1 MAGAL
6 AAFFGSP
13 LGGSLFA
20 LEVCSRFGVEYY
32 EHTLEAILCG
42 EITLTVFRTLSQS
55 PPSAIWMITSL
66 ENKLVAAYPIYILY
80 GAMIGLLG
88 ATISSIFGY
97 FHKNFVMST
106 MIKYHFMDRHNTVRR
121 ALVGASLFMVV
132 GILVPQTF
140 FWSEEEFQNIATMD
154 SIDKFPHIWPAISIT
169 GFEMHNF
176 ITALTVGVAKLLTI
190 SASIAGG
197 FRGGVIFP
205 LFASGAAFGRALHTL
220 CPYIPVQVCVLCFAA
235 AIQVPITRT
244 ALSTSIVLTYLS
256 GEPQALAAILA
267 AALVSL
273 FCTVNTPVLIMTQ
286 TPRLDLESSIHHHSA
301 LSSPFIVS
309 NKKADNSRMI
319 NVGSDTTSGSSPMR
333 LDTSV

>member
-42 EITLTVFRTLSQS
+42 EITLTVFRTLSKA
-55 PPSAIWMITSL
+55 PPSAIWAITSM
-66 ENKLVAAYPIYILY
+66 ENKLDAAYPIYILY
-80 GAMIGLLG
+80 GAMIGLMG

-97 FHKNFVMST
+97 LHKNFVMST
-106 MIKYHFMDRHNTVRR
+106 MIQNNFMDPNNAVRR
-121 ALVGASLFMVV
+121 ALVGAFFFMVV
-132 GILVPQTF
+132 GILVPQSF

-154 SIDKFPHIWPAISIT
+154 SIAKFPHIWPAISIT

-176 ITALTVGVAKLLTI
+176 ITALTVGVAKLMAI
-190 SASIAGG
+190 SVSIAGG

-220 CPYIPVQVCVLCFAA
+220 CPYIPVQVCVLSFAA

-244 ALSTSIVLTYLS
+244 ALSTSIILTYLS

-267 AALVSL
+267 ASLVSL
-273 FCTVNTPVLIMTQ
+273 FCTVNTPVLILTQ
-286 TPRLDLESSIHHHSA
+286 TPRLDLEGSIHHHSA
-301 LSSPFIVS
+301 LSSPIIVS
-309 NKKADNSRMI
+309 NKTVDHSRMVTTSTQTSVDNS
-319 NVGSDTTSGSSPMR
+319 V
-333 LDTSV
+333 

>member
-42 EITLTVFRTLSQS
+42 EITLTVFRTLSQI
-55 PPSAIWMITSL
+55 PPSAIWTL
-66 ENKLVAAYPIYILY
+66 TTPEEKLTAAYPIYILY
-80 GAMIGLLG
+80 GAMIGLMG

-97 FHKNFVMST
+97 IHKSFVMAT
-106 MIKYHFMDRHNTVRR
+106 MAKYHFMDRQNTVRR
-121 ALVGASLFMVV
+121 ALVGATAFIAV
-132 GILVPQTF
+132 GMLVPQTF

-154 SIDKFPHIWPAISIT
+154 RIENFPHIWPAISIT
-169 GFEMHNF
+169 GFEIHNF
-176 ITALTVGVAKLLTI
+176 ITALTVGTAKLLTI
-190 SASIAGG
+190 SCSIAGG

-205 LFASGAAFGRALHTL
+205 LFASGAAFGRALHAV
-220 CPYIPVQVCVLCFAA
+220 CPFIPVQVCVLSFAA

-244 ALSTSIVLTYLS
+244 ALSTSIILTYLS

-267 AALVSL
+267 ASLVSL

-286 TPRLDLESSIHHHSA
+286 VPRLDLEGSIHHHST
-301 LSSPFIVS
+301 LSSPIIMS
-309 NKKADNSRMI
+309 NKTADNNHHTI
-319 NVGSDTTSGSSPMR
+319 AATPEC
-333 LDTSV
+333 LDNRV

>member
-42 EITLTVFRTLSQS
+42 EITLTVFRTLSQI
-55 PPSAIWMITSL
+55 PPSAIWTITSSD
-66 ENKLVAAYPIYILY
+66 NKLTAAYPIYILY
-80 GAMIGLLG
+80 GAMIGAMG
-88 ATISSIFGY
+88 AMISSIFGY
-97 FHKNFVMST
+97 LHKSCVMSN
-106 MIKYHFMDRHNTVRR
+106 MAKYQLMDRNNTVRR
-121 ALVGASLFMVV
+121 ALVGASVFIVV
-132 GILVPQTF
+132 GVLVPQTL

-154 SIDKFPHIWPAISIT
+154 TIDHFPHLWPAISIT
-169 GFEMHNF
+169 GLEMHNF
-176 ITALTVGVAKLLTI
+176 VTALTVGVAKLVTI
-190 SASIAGG
+190 SSSIAGG

-205 LFASGAAFGRALHTL
+205 LFASGAAFGRALHEV
-220 CPYIPVQVCVLCFAA
+220 CPFIPVQVCVICFAA

-244 ALSTSIVLTYLS
+244 ALSTSIILTYLS

-267 AALVSL
+267 ASLVSL

-286 TPRLDLESSIHHHSA
+286 VPRLDLEGSIHHHST
-301 LSSPFIVS
+301 LSSPIIVS
-309 NKKADNSRMI
+309 TKSTNINTNPIGNSPTTQEFSEDDN
-319 NVGSDTTSGSSPMR
+319 V
-333 LDTSV
+333 

>member
-42 EITLTVFRTLSQS
+42 EITLTVFRTLSHA
-55 PPSAIWMITSL
+55 PPSAIWSITSTEHRL
-66 ENKLVAAYPIYILY
+66 TAAYPIYILI
-80 GAMIGLLG
+80 GAMIGVMG

-97 FHKNFVMST
+97 IHKTFVMST
-106 MIKYHFMDRHNTVRR
+106 MARYHLMDRQNTVRR
-121 ALVGASLFMVV
+121 AMVGVLVFVAV
-132 GILVPQTF
+132 GLLVPQTM

-154 SIDKFPHIWPAISIT
+154 AIASFPHIWPAISIT

-176 ITALTVGVAKLLTI
+176 ITALIVGVAKLVTI
-190 SASIAGG
+190 SFSIAGG

-205 LFASGAAFGRALHTL
+205 LFASGAAFGRALHAL
-220 CPYIPVQVCVLCFAA
+220 CPFLPVQVCVLCFAA

-244 ALSTSIVLTYLS
+244 ALSTSIILTYLS

-267 AALVSL
+267 ASLVSL

-286 TPRLDLESSIHHHSA
+286 VPRLDLEGSMHHHST
-301 LSSPFIVS
+301 LPSPIMISTKTAHTNHSVGTGNDDAACMGS
-309 NKKADNSRMI
+309 N
-319 NVGSDTTSGSSPMR
+319 V
-333 LDTSV
+333 